1 MLPDRVR
8 RSTMSEDYGHPIPYQ
23 FAIGRIVAGSTQ
35 PPLTNPIIREVCWS
49 EIPSLS
55 APPGIRARETP
66 KINAKSTPRNGQRTN
81 RKQRTMAQE
90 SIEEASQLQ
99 ERTLTPVAT
108 AAATSEPPQEQKPR
122 DDEAE
127 VQEEDQQQD
136 QQEEQ
141 HEDQPNGGEEDLP
154 TPLPAIDTQRHA
166 RNVSNGSTHSVGSRN
181 ATHVAFVTEAITQI
195 AENKDA
201 TKNTVL
207 MTSAKKC
214 QEKLA
219 SGFDSP
225 QVFETLRL
233 TIETKN
239 TALVMIALGCLSK
252 IFTFQL
258 FEPCQVPPSKTIT
271 SVTDDPDLPETGQP
285 NIVTPPPRV
294 SIIDAAIDT
303 IAAAFQ
309 GEGTNER
316 VEVQVVR
323 ALVAGVLNEN
333 IPAHG
338 PTLLKAVR
346 QIYNIF
352 ISSLSPMNQGIA
364 QASLTQIVNVV
375 FDKVEKS
382 TLKSMKSSS
391 SLDIHAPDDQ
401 DSTTISPDEPLKLE
415 NLKTLNDEEERLV
428 DQSSDSGD
436 EQELAVKD
444 AFLLFRAMCKLS
456 IKSLDND
463 ALDMRSHVV
472 RSKLISLHIIH
483 SIIKEHIDVL
493 LSPSIVI
500 RSASFKEET
509 IFVDAVRQY
518 LCLTISRNAASA
530 ISPVF
535 ESTLE
540 IFWLIMSNLRYQFKR
555 EIPVFLSEIY
565 FPIAELKTATPH
577 QKRYFLVV
585 VQRLCNDPRALI
597 EFYLNYDCDTSLPNI
612 CEKLVDY
619 LTKLALTRVE
629 ITPKQRADYKDYAQK
644 TISTSA
650 LTQQPLLSISKLSS
664 QAALSDV
671 TLPFPVEYGL
681 KITSLNS
688 IVGIMRSLN
697 SWAQKGLTPDTRS
710 SSFSNIRKRSGTN
723 GSGSLPQ
730 INISNEEIDDPQEF
744 ENLKQRKTA
753 LQEGIRLF
761 NFKAKKGILYLL
773 QHGFIESNE
782 PVVIAKF
789 LLNQNGLDKSVIGEF
804 MGEGDD
810 EHIAIMHAFIDLMDF
825 TDMKFVDAMR
835 RFLQSF
841 RLPGEAQKI
850 DRYMLKFAERY
861 VDGNHGVFA
870 NADTAYVLAYSVI
883 MLNTDQH
890 SKNVKNRM
898 TTEDFLKNNIGIDN
912 EQNLPDEFL
921 IEIYN
926 EIAKNEIKLQS
937 EQHAALLSGSLAP
950 AQGFALFGGRDFNR
964 EAYIQASK
972 EISNK
977 TEKFFKTLG
986 RSSKTVFYSASHIE
1000 HVKSIFDTLWMSFL
1014 AALTTPFK
1022 GEDDEDTVATCL
1034 EGLKLAISIACIFE
1048 LDYAKTSFIGA
1059 LVQFSNLS
1067 NVKEMQGKSVDA
1079 ILLLLK
1085 SAEQHGNQMKNSWRD
1100 ILITVSQ
1107 TERLQL
1113 IAKGIQ
1119 ADVVPDIANAR
1130 VHRSSLESTRS
1141 HQTSYGGFFGMGKKA
1156 TPTEQAQLDH
1166 HAQRLDPLIG
1176 QRLTSSEMSVAIDKI
1191 FTQSSNLNGTAIVDF
1206 IKALTEVAFEEIESS
1221 SDSTTPRTYSLQK
1234 VVDVCHYNMGRIRVE
1249 YTNIWN
1255 VISGFFQKITTKD
1268 HNLSVI
1274 FFALDS
1280 LRQLSMR
1287 FMDIEE
1293 LAGFK
1298 FQEDFLKPFDY
1309 ILHHALDI
1317 EVTEMV
1323 LNCLSN
1329 LIVLKGAKIK
1339 SGWKT
1344 IFSALHFSAS
1354 ESTGSTV
1361 SKTYEI
1367 MDLIYRDYAAMILA
1381 QDETFGEFIGVLAV
1395 LSKNPKFQKI
1405 GLQALN
1411 KSKQIIVRVA
1421 ELTLDAKQDD
1431 PILKHHKDVFKDL
1444 WYPGLASLNDVIMTA
1459 DDLEVRSRALN
1470 YMFDILVQFGNRF
1483 SPEFWDRL
1491 CVELLFPI
1499 FGVLSKH
1506 WEINQFSSHDD
1517 LSVWLSTTLIQA
1529 LRNMIALFTHYFDTL
1544 SRMLDGYLGLLVSCI
1559 CQENDTIAR
1568 IGRSCFQQLITQNM
1582 DKFTQEHWDKVT
1594 DAFEKLF
1601 ELTTVNELFDA
1612 DPLKNG
1618 NSYTGSPTSLTV
1630 GVEDGFDVG
1639 NTLNNGGEGINGK
1652 LIRTKST
1659 DEIRAKA
1666 KSKNAIVIKCILQL
1680 LMIET
1685 VSELFEDEIFHEL
1698 IPYENLL
1705 RLTSQLEQ
1713 SFRFARK
1720 FNDDYNLRVRLW
1732 KSGIIDRLPNLLKQ
1746 ESSSAAVFIGV
1757 TFRVYSESKKITQK
1771 QKDVI
1776 SSSLIPM
1783 CVSIVERYTQLDD
1796 SKQQRNVTTWRP
1808 VVVEILQG
1816 YCELEEKDFIK
1827 NCPHVYDLMLNI
1839 LDKSVPSELRTALK
1853 AFFGR
1858 VGDVYINEEREG

>member
-1 MLPDRVR
+1 
-8 RSTMSEDYGHPIPYQ
+8 MSEDTLPDHGETNTTAPTTAESSLEKQAAVPVEPMEKSSVEDSIQ
-23 FAIGRIVAGSTQ
+23 GDVAD
-35 PPLTNPIIREVCWS
+35 
-49 EIPSLS
+49 
-55 APPGIRARETP
+55 
-66 KINAKSTPRNGQRTN
+66 NGVNT
-81 RKQRTMAQE
+81 
-90 SIEEASQLQ
+90 
-99 ERTLTPVAT
+99 
-108 AAATSEPPQEQKPR
+108 EQKE
-122 DDEAE
+122 DIQD
-127 VQEEDQQQD
+127 EDQED
-136 QQEEQ
+136 MADAEQ
-141 HEDQPNGGEEDLP
+141 SSDLP
-154 TPLPAIDTQRHA
+154 TPLPRIHVSEENRHA
-166 RNVSNGSTHSVGSRN
+166 RTASTASMASVGSRN
-181 ATHVAFVTEAITQI
+181 ASHVAFVKNAITLI
-195 AENKDA
+195 SEHKDA
-201 TKNTVL
+201 KKNTILFNSTKNCL
-207 MTSAKKC
+207 DR
-214 QEKLA
+214 LN
-219 SGFDSP
+219 SGFESS
-225 QVFETLRL
+225 QVFETLR
-233 TIETKN
+233 TAIETKN
-239 TALVMIALGCLSK
+239 SEIVVISLDCLSK

-258 FEPCQVPPSKTIT
+258 FEQVKVTPSKTIT
-271 SVTDDPDLPETGQP
+271 AVSEDPDLPAPNIET
-285 NIVTPPPRV
+285 IVTPPPRV
-294 SIIDAAIDT
+294 NLIDAAIDT
-303 IAAAFQ
+303 IAGAFQ
-309 GEGTNER
+309 GEGTSEQI
-316 VEVQVVR
+316 EVQVVR
-323 ALVAGVLNEN
+323 ALVAGVLNESL
-333 IPAHG
+333 PAHSS
-338 PTLLKAVR
+338 TLLKAVR

-352 ISSLSPMNQGIA
+352 ILSLSPMNQGVA

-375 FDKVEKS
+375 FDKVEKAVS
-382 TLKSMKSSS
+382 KTPLKSSS
-391 SLDIHAPDDQ
+391 SLEVHEQ
-401 DSTTISPDEPLKLE
+401 DYIAAEEGHIDSADEPLKLE
-415 NLKTLNDEEERLV
+415 NLKSLNDDEERLV
-428 DQSSDSGD
+428 DQSNDSED
-436 EQELAVKD
+436 ENELIVKD

-456 IKSLDND
+456 VKNLEND
-463 ALDMRSHVV
+463 SLDMRSHAV

-483 SIIKEHIDVL
+483 SIIKEHIDVF
-493 LSPSIVI
+493 LSNTIVI
-500 RSASFKEET
+500 RSPSSNEDTMFA
-509 IFVDAVRQY
+509 DAVRQY

-535 ESTLE
+535 ETTLE

-565 FPIAELKTATPH
+565 FPIAELKTATSH

-629 ITPKQRADYKDYAQK
+629 ITPKQRSEFKEYAQK
-644 TISTSA
+644 PIATYNLSQ
-650 LTQQPLLSISKLSS
+650 LPLLSISKLSS

-671 TLPFPVEYGL
+671 ALPFPVEYSL
-681 KITSLNS
+681 KITSLNC

-697 SWAQKGLTPDTRS
+697 SWALKGLSPETRS
-710 SSFSNIRKRSGTN
+710 SSSSNMRKRSSTN
-723 GSGSLPQ
+723 GSGVLPQ
-730 INISNEEIDDPQEF
+730 QVNISMDEVDDPQEF

-753 LQEGIRLF
+753 LQEGIKLF
-761 NFKAKKGILYLL
+761 NFKSKKGIQYLL
-773 QHGFIESNE
+773 KQGFIENDKPE
-782 PVVIAKF
+782 NIAKF
-789 LLNQNGLDKSVIGEF
+789 LFEQPGLDKSVIGEY
-804 MGEGDD
+804 MGEGN
-810 EHIAIMHAFIDLMDF
+810 EANIAIMHAFVDMMDF
-825 TDMKFVDAMR
+825 TKLKFVEAMR

-850 DRYMLKFAERY
+850 DRFMLKFAERY
-861 VDGNHGVFA
+861 VDGNPGVFA

-898 TTEDFLKNNIGIDN
+898 TTEDFLKNNSGIDN

-921 IEIYN
+921 IDIFN

-937 EQHAALLSGSLAP
+937 EQHAALLSGDLAP
-950 AQGFALFGGRDFNR
+950 TQLQGFGLFSGRDANR

-977 TEKFFKTLG
+977 TEKLFKNLG
-986 RSSKTVFYSASHIE
+986 RTRSITSVFYSASHIE
-1000 HVKSIFDTLWMSFL
+1000 HVKSIFDNLWMSFL

-1022 GEDDEDTVATCL
+1022 DEDDEETIATCL
-1034 EGLKLAISIACIFE
+1034 EGLKLAISISCIFE

-1067 NVKEMQGKSVDA
+1067 NVKELKSKNVDA
-1079 ILLLLK
+1079 IILMLRC
-1085 SAEQHGNQMKNSWRD
+1085 SEHHGNQMKNSWKD
-1100 ILITVSQ
+1100 ILTTVSQ

-1119 ADVVPDIANAR
+1119 ADVVPDVANAR
-1130 VHRSSLESTRS
+1130 VHRSSFESTRS
-1141 HQTSYGGFFGMGKKA
+1141 HQSNGYFFRLGKKA
-1156 TPTEQAQLDH
+1156 TLTEQAQINH
-1166 HAQRLDPLIG
+1166 HDQRLDPAIG
-1176 QRLTSSEMSVAIDKI
+1176 ERLTSSEMSVAIDKI

-1221 SDSTTPRTYSLQK
+1221 SDSTTPRTFSLQK
-1234 VVDVCHYNMGRIRVE
+1234 VIDVCHYNMGRIRVE
-1249 YTNIWN
+1249 YTSIWN
-1255 VISGFFQKITTKD
+1255 VISEFFKKITNKV

-1309 ILHHALDI
+1309 ILQHSQEI

-1323 LNCLSN
+1323 LNCLNN
-1329 LIVLKGAKIK
+1329 LIVLKGSKIK

-1344 IFSALHFSAS
+1344 IFSALKYTAFDSN
-1354 ESTGSTV
+1354 ESIV
-1361 SKTYEI
+1361 RKTYEI
-1367 MDLIYRDYAAMILA
+1367 MGTIYKDYSSTILSQDDTFSEMI
-1381 QDETFGEFIGVLAV
+1381 TVLAA
-1395 LSKNPKFQKI
+1395 LSKNSKFQKI
-1405 GLQALN
+1405 SLQTLA
-1411 KSKQIIVRVA
+1411 KTKQIIVRVA
-1421 ELTLDAKQDD
+1421 ELTLDSNEDN

-1444 WYPGLASLNDVIMTA
+1444 WYPGLSSLNDVIMTA

-1470 YMFDILVQFGNRF
+1470 YLFDVLVQFGNRF
-1483 SPEFWDRL
+1483 SPEFWDKI

-1506 WEINQFSSHDD
+1506 WEINQFNSHDD
-1517 LSVWLSTTLIQA
+1517 MSVWLSTTLIQA

-1544 SRMLDGYLGLLVSCI
+1544 SRMLDGYLGLLISCI

-1582 DKFTQEHWDKVT
+1582 DKFNQEHWDKVT
-1594 DAFEKLF
+1594 QAFEKLF

-1612 DPLKNG
+1612 DPLKHESTLGESPSSVALNEEERGDVSNTANG
-1618 NSYTGSPTSLTV
+1618 ES
-1630 GVEDGFDVG
+1630 
-1639 NTLNNGGEGINGK
+1639 NGK
-1652 LIRTKST
+1652 LSRSKST
-1659 DEIRAKA
+1659 DELRAKA

-1685 VSELFEDEIFHEL
+1685 VSELFEDEQFYEL
-1698 IPYENLL
+1698 IPYKNLTT
-1705 RLTSQLEQ
+1705 LTGLLEQ

-1732 KSGIIDRLPNLLKQ
+1732 NSGIIDRLPNLLKQ
-1746 ESSSAAVFIGV
+1746 ESSSAAVYIGV
-1757 TFRVYSESKKITQK
+1757 TFRVYSDAKKITPK
-1771 QKDVI
+1771 QKDAI

-1796 SKQQRNVTTWRP
+1796 SKQQRNITTWRP

-1827 NCPHVYDLMLNI
+1827 NCPHVYELILNI
-1839 LDKSVPSELRTALK
+1839 LDKSVPAELRTALK
-1853 AFFGR
+1853 AFFTR
-1858 VGDVYINEEREG
+1858 VGDVYINEERS